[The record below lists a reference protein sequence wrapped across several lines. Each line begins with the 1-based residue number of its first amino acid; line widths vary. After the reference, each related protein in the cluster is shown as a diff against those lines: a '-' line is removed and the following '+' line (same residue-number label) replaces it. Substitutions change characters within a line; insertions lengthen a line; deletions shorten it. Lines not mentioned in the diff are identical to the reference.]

1 MDNPQSSI
9 NSQQSAIPNPQSP
22 INNPQSTI
30 SNTHSSINDPQF
42 SIPNQRSSI
51 GYVVGGGLK
60 ANLNVRLTV
69 PSEQVREGNFVII
82 RSGYWHFY
90 GLVTDLQLGA
100 TDPRFADER
109 SGERLPDHLSSLL
122 HGQTLYTNLEVLP
135 ALMLEV
141 GPNYEDATQ
150 MEAYHTW
157 QAEIDA
163 GERPTP
169 QPMPVKTVPSH
180 HSNVYTAN
188 SGDIAEIFG
197 RPGEEGNFVIGHTRE
212 QEHPVCINLDHFIQ
226 RSSGVFGAT
235 GTGKSFLTR
244 LVLAGLIQFNRA
256 SVLVFDMHNEYGLD
270 DIASDT
276 GERVIGLKSKFAA
289 KVRVVGLGHGAQI
302 RGQMP
307 DFNLEVAMHDIQPAD
322 IELLTRE
329 LNLRETTPATL
340 EALVATFGAKKWFKA
355 FAEMILGGTI
365 ENEDGK
371 RVPAPD
377 SVAAWAN
384 RAGINVMAA
393 EGLHSKLGRVFRLPY
408 IVEQPAADGVNEIV
422 KALEA
427 GQHVVLSFG
436 EHESDLDY
444 LLVSNMLT
452 RRIRQVWEQRT
463 NDYRGKGEQEP
474 RPLVIVLEEAHKLL
488 NREMAAQTTFS
499 TIAREMR
506 KYYVTLLIVDQ
517 RPSQIYDEVMSQ
529 LGTRISGW
537 LGDDDDIRAVLSG
550 LAGREALR
558 GMLARLQPKEE
569 VLLLG
574 WGVPMPLPV
583 KSRRYNDDFWVELL
597 GKKSRKKDPD
607 EILRDL
613 GF

>member
-1 MDNPQSSI
+1 MENR
-9 NSQQSAIPNPQSP
+9 SQ
-22 INNPQSTI
+22 
-30 SNTHSSINDPQF
+30 
-42 SIPNQRSSI
+42 I

-69 PSEQVREGNFVII
+69 PSEEVREGNFVVI
-82 RSGYWHFY
+82 RSGNWHFY
-90 GLVTDLQLGA
+90 GLVTDLQLGS

-109 SGERLPDHLSSLL
+109 SGERLPDHLSRLL
-122 HGQTLYTNLEVLP
+122 HGQTLYTNLEVLS

-141 GPNYEDATQ
+141 GPDYNDETQ
-150 MEAYHTW
+150 IEAYEAW

-163 GERPTP
+163 GERPQPQT

-180 HSNVYTAN
+180 HSYVFTAN

-197 RPGEEGNFVIGHTRE
+197 RSEEEGNFVIGYTRE
-212 QEHPVCINLDHFIQ
+212 QEHPVCINLDHFVQ
-226 RSSGVFGAT
+226 RSAGVFGAT

-244 LVLAGLIQFNRA
+244 LVLAGFIHYNRA
-256 SVLVFDMHNEYGLD
+256 SVLVLDMHNEYGFND
-270 DIASDT
+270 TSET
-276 GERVIGLKSKFAA
+276 GETVIGLKTKFPAR
-289 KVRVVGLGHGAQI
+289 VRIVGLGQGALI
-302 RGQMP
+302 RGQTP
-307 DFNLEVAMHDIQPAD
+307 DFNLEIAMKDIQPAD

-329 LNLRETTPATL
+329 LNLRETTPGTL
-340 EALVATFGAKKWFKA
+340 EALVATFGAKEWFKE
-355 FAEMILGGTI
+355 FRKMKLGATI
-365 ENEDGK
+365 ENEEGK

-384 RAGINVMAA
+384 RAGINVLAA

-408 IVEQPAADGVNEIV
+408 IVEQPASDGVNEIV

-444 LLVSNMLT
+444 LLVSNLLT
-452 RRIRQVWEQRT
+452 RRIRQVWERRT

-474 RPLVIVLEEAHKLL
+474 RQLVIVLEEAHKLL

-506 KYYVTLLIVDQ
+506 KYYVTLLIIDQ

-550 LAGREALR
+550 LSGRDALR

-583 KSRRYNDDFWVELL
+583 RSRRYNDAFWDELL
-597 GKKSRKKDPD
+597 GKKSTSAFD
-607 EILRDL
+607 EAQALKDL